1 MVSAIL
7 NKEALKERILL
18 QIIVMT
24 NEDDSSLESCYSFSI
39 LYKF

>member
-24 NEDDSSLESCYSFSI
+24 NEDDSSLE
-39 LYKF
+39 

>member
-1 MVSAIL
+1 MVSVML

-24 NEDDSSLESCYSFSI
+24 NEDDSSLE
-39 LYKF
+39 